1 MNCLIWADGYTSR
14 IRFNLTTMTLFDSE
28 QPIIDAWCAHLLA
41 SRHSIRTVDL
51 RVAYLRR
58 FRHDLGRPLA
68 TATLRDLEGWMSAHQ
83 WSDNTARSAATSLRT
98 FYAWASEEALIDECP
113 SHRLAVVREGP
124 PLPHPVP
131 EAVYYDALGRSDSR
145 AHLMLRLA
153 GEAGCRRAEVAQV
166 ARIDLC
172 ETLGGEVDL
181 LVHGKGGKDRLV
193 PISKDLAEE
202 IITACKASGWAFPSP
217 IAGHLTPGHV
227 GELVARALGGG
238 WTMHALRHRYAS
250 RLYAASND
258 IVAVQELLGHSSV
271 DTTRRYVAM
280 PRDRLRAVAMLAA

>member
-1 MNCLIWADGYTSR
+1 M
-14 IRFNLTTMTLFDSE
+14 IRFDSE
-28 QPIIDAWCAHLLA
+28 QPIVDAWCAHLLA
-41 SRHSIRTVDL
+41 SRHSTRTVEL
-51 RVAYLRR
+51 RLSYLRR
-58 FRHDLGRPLA
+58 FRHDLGRPLL
-68 TATLRDLEGWMSAHQ
+68 TASLRDLEVWMSAHQ
-83 WSDNTARSAATSLRT
+83 WSDNTSRSAATSLRT
-98 FYAWASEEALIDECP
+98 FYAWADEEKLIDQCP
-113 SHRLAVVREGP
+113 AARLTVVREGP

-131 EAVYYDALGRSDSR
+131 EPVYRDALIR
-145 AHLMLRLA
+145 ADARVHLMLRLA

-166 ARIDLC
+166 ARVDLR

-193 PISKDLAEE
+193 PIAMNLAQE
-202 IITACKASGWAFPSP
+202 IIEACEGIGAYAFPSP
-217 IAGHLTPGHV
+217 IADHLTPGHV
-227 GELVARALGGG
+227 GELVARALGGE

-250 RLYAASND
+250 CLYAASND